1 MKIIPKKSLGQNFLV
16 DQNIIDKI
24 ISITQIMDKEIL
36 EVGPGTGNLTE
47 KIINKLPSKMYVVEK
62 DKNLCDLLKKKFG
75 NKIQIIND
83 DILNLDENKISKN
96 SLIVFGNLPYN
107 ISTEILLKWILNL
120 NSNIWFHELIL
131 MFQKEVAERIISKM
145 NNSNYGRLSIISQWK
160 LNIKKITDIKASCF
174 NPRPK
179 VESSLLHFSPKQNSI
194 DLDSN
199 DLEMITRVF
208 FNQRRKMIKKPI
220 SQLFNDPIL
229 ISEKFDISLSLRPQN
244 IPPKIYYELAKE
256 YQKLRR

>member
-1 MKIIPKKSLGQNFLV
+1 
-16 DQNIIDKI
+16 
-24 ISITQIMDKEIL
+24 MDKEIL